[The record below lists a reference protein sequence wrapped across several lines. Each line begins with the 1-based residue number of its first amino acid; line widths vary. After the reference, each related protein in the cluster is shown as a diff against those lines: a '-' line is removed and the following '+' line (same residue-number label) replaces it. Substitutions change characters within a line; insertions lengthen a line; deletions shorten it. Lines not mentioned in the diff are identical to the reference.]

1 MGLDGE
7 PGVMGAP
14 GVTGVMGVAGDVGED
29 EAREAS
35 RMASRMR
42 RTERTTLSCTT
53 ARHERRSSLKVF
65 GEFISW
71 KFLSVVDLPDS
82 LWPVGGGRDSLAGR
96 SERDEQARKCRQ
108 FSVQWFTPLLAV
120 PSSAPAHHSVLSPYT
135 PHINESG
142 K

>member
-53 ARHERRSSLKVF
+53 ARHERRSSLNVF

-71 KFLSVVDLPDS
+71 KFLSVVDFPDS
-82 LWPVGGGRDSLAGR
+82 LWPVDGVSRT
-96 SERDEQARKCRQ
+96 
-108 FSVQWFTPLLAV
+108 F
-120 PSSAPAHHSVLSPYT
+120 
-135 PHINESG
+135 
-142 K
+142 